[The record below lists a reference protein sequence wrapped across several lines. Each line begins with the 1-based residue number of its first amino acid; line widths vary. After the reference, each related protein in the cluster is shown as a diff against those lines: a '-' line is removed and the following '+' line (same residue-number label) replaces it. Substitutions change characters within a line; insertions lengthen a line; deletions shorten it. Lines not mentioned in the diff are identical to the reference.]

1 MASKKYSS
9 THRSNSCIAQLWQ
22 TCVQILSS
30 CDAFARTQFLPRS
43 EQRVLTSGTAGREIG
58 PSEEIIRIQFYLLSP
73 PTNCKKRWKKG
84 NSAKRIFVSTF
95 LKISSYSLILYV
107 LMTQPVS
114 YISAIRQFSVIFVV
128 LLGGLSLGESQLKLR
143 LISAS
148 TMIAGIFLIATAT

>member
-1 MASKKYSS
+1 MA
-9 THRSNSCIAQLWQ
+9 
-22 TCVQILSS
+22 
-30 CDAFARTQFLPRS
+30 
-43 EQRVLTSGTAGREIG
+43 
-58 PSEEIIRIQFYLLSP
+58 
-73 PTNCKKRWKKG
+73 
-84 NSAKRIFVSTF
+84 TF

-114 YISAIRQFSVIFVV
+114 YISAIRQFSVISVV